1 MSILENKYKRKS
13 AIITAIIAVLIV
25 VLIFNFGL
33 KYFDPP
39 IEYGISVNFGTTDFG
54 SGNVQPNEALKP
66 MDQEAD
72 AVEEEIVEEIIEK
85 AVVEDEINE
94 VTNETSEDIATQN
107 NEEAIAIKKQEDAK
121 RKAEAEEK
129 ARVEKARI
137 EKERIEREKKEAI
150 AKEKREQEAKKQ
162 KLDALM
168 GGLNTKGKAT
178 GGEGDD
184 NKPGDKGKVTG
195 DPNASGY
202 YGVGGSGSGGNYR
215 LGNRKAL
222 TKPKPTYDCNEEGN
236 VYVEISVDKNG
247 NVIAARTG
255 VKGTTNSAP
264 CLLQRAKEAA
274 LKTKFN
280 PDSNAPA
287 KQVGLII
294 YNFSLSE

>member
-1 MSILENKYKRKS
+1 MSFLETKYKRKS
-13 AIITAIIAVLIV
+13 AIITAFIAALIL
-25 VLIFNFGL
+25 VLIFNFGMI
-33 KYFDPP
+33 YFDPP
-39 IEYGISVNFGTTDFG
+39 IEYGISVNFGTTDYG

-66 MDQEAD
+66 MDQEED
-72 AVEEEIVEEIIEK
+72 VIEEEIIEEEVK
-85 AVVEDEINE
+85 DAVVDEKVANE
-94 VTNETSEDIATQN
+94 ASEDIATQN

-121 RKAEAEEK
+121 RKAESEEK
-129 ARVEKARI
+129 VRVEKERI
-137 EKERIEREKKEAI
+137 EKERVEREKREAI
-150 AKEKREQEAKKQ
+150 AKEKKEQEEKRKN
-162 KLDALM
+162 LDAMM

-236 VYVEISVDKNG
+236 VFVSISVDKNG
-247 NVIAARTG
+247 NVIAAQSG
-255 VKGTTNSAP
+255 VKGTNNSAP

-294 YNFSLSE
+294 YNFSLSK

>member
-1 MSILENKYKRKS
+1 MSFLETKYKRKS
-13 AIITAIIAVLIV
+13 AIITAFIAVLIV
-25 VLIFNFGL
+25 VLIFNFGMS
-33 KYFDPP
+33 YFDPP
-39 IEYGISVNFGTTDFG
+39 IEYGISVNFGTTDYG
-54 SGNVQPNEALKP
+54 SGNEQPKEVLKP
-66 MDQEAD
+66 MTQEP
-72 AVEEEIVEEIIEK
+72 EEEVEQEDEIIEETTESK
-85 AVVEDEINE
+85 P
-94 VTNETSEDIATQN
+94 TTSQTSESVITQN
-107 NEEAIAIKKQEDAK
+107 NEDAIAIKKREDDRK
-121 RKAEAEEK
+121 RAEAEEST
-129 ARVEKARI
+129 RLE
-137 EKERIEREKKEAI
+137 EERIAKEKKEAQ
-150 AKEKREQEAKKQ
+150 AKKKREQEAKRK
-162 KLDALM
+162 KLDAMM

-184 NKPGDKGKVTG
+184 NKPGDKGKITG

-236 VYVEISVDKNG
+236 VYVRISVDKNG
-247 NVIAARTG
+247 NVIAAQPG